1 MTADQLAALLAEA
14 VPDGTFGGARA
25 LQPRRRARPAAKVP
39 DPRAA
44 EHRAVLEEAIHRRSH
59 NKKLPAG

>member
-14 VPDGTFGGARA
+14 VPDGTFGGARSPR
-25 LQPRRRARPAAKVP
+25 PRRGTKPAPTTP

-44 EHRAVLEEAIHRRSH
+44 EHRAALEAAIHRRRR
-59 NKKLPAG
+59 A

>member
-14 VPDGTFGGARA
+14 VPDGTFGGARV
-25 LQPRRRARPAAKVP
+25 LRLHRDSKPQPKQP

-44 EHRAVLEEAIHRRSH
+44 EHRAALEAAIRQPRR
-59 NKKLPAG
+59 AA